1 MNERMMGEAMV
12 DVPTEAREMTMNDHL
27 AMKEEYRPKRQ
38 DLLRE
43 YELKVRFLSVGC
55 VVSVGCKEIPFT
67 TVDEAAAEIHDYL
80 KDPYGSHKR
89 WNDIL
94 NKQD

>member
-1 MNERMMGEAMV
+1 MNGLEREEVATDGPM
-12 DVPTEAREMTMNDHL
+12 EAREMTMNDHL

-38 DLLRE
+38 DMLRE

-55 VVSVGCKEIPFT
+55 VVSVGCREIPFA
-67 TVDEAAAEIHDYL
+67 TVDEAIAEINSYV
-80 KDPYGSHKR
+80 KTPYEAHKK
-89 WNDIL
+89 WNEIF

>member
-1 MNERMMGEAMV
+1 MNEHVREEAIM
-12 DVPTEAREMTMNDHL
+12 DVPVEAREMTMNDHL

-38 DLLRE
+38 EMLRE
-43 YELKVRFLSVGC
+43 YELRVRFLSVGC

-67 TVDEAAAEIHDYL
+67 TVDEALVEINGYI
-80 KDPYGSHKR
+80 KDPYEAHKK
-89 WNDIL
+89 WNEIF

>member
-12 DVPTEAREMTMNDHL
+12 DVPTEAREMTMDDHL

-38 DLLRE
+38 DVLRE

-55 VVSVGCKEIPFT
+55 VVSVGCREIPFA
-67 TVDEAAAEIHDYL
+67 TVDEAIAEINSYL
-80 KDPYGSHKR
+80 KTPYEAHKK
-89 WNDIL
+89 WNEIF